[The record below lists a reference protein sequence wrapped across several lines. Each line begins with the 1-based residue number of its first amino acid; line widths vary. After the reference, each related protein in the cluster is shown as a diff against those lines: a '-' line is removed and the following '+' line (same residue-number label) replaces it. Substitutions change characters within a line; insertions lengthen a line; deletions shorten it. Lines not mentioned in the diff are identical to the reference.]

1 MNNLEHAKILIEK
14 AGGKPTIGRRR
25 RRRSH
30 SRSRLCLVWW
40 KKSKIAQRP
49 GRIGGAENDDELRT
63 MEAVIRVAT
72 VPDADKVSMLNAIHV
87 LLGSMT

>member
-14 AGGKPTIGRRR
+14 AKRQADDWETEEAAVTFSIPLVSGLVEEVEKL
-25 RRRSH
+25 RSA
-30 SRSRLCLVWW
+30 LAGLV
-40 KKSKIAQRP
+40 
-49 GRIGGAENDDELRT
+49 GAENDDELRT

-87 LLGSMT
+87 LLGV